1 LHCNADP
8 TSPQTN
14 SRQLQ
19 RELEPSD
26 RITREGPLMNLRV
39 AVRFIRAFEKGA
51 LMIAQSSRSMLP
63 PMSTAGIIS
72 AALATLLAV
81 SAPAPALAQYLT
93 VVGGPTFTPGVG
105 GFGGGEVSSLD
116 GLGGVGHVNK
126 VDASRL
132 LLGAVPFRWR
142 INASGTEIQWTEL
155 GILGNQVP
163 VPGDDLNPGGYARAM
178 DGAGNVVGF
187 VVDRDDLGNQRD
199 RAVRWDAGGTTA
211 TELANLGTSPDGNT
225 WGGAL
230 DVNAAGTIVGFAEK
244 YDASGLSQGWRALRW
259 DASDAM
265 TELGTLDPNRSAG
278 AYAYNGATA
287 MNDAGTAI
295 GWADK
300 YDAAGVAKGQRA
312 VRWDAG
318 STVPTE
324 LANLGT
330 DPTGITDTA
339 AAAINSAGVIVG
351 TAKKFD
357 ANGLGRTVP
366 VRWDLSGAVTELET
380 LQFPE
385 LPYNFGQTRFA
396 THINDAG
403 IVIGGL
409 SPGGAVRWD
418 ASGAATE
425 LKSPL
430 GEPGPARASD
440 INNAGIAVGTTNSP
454 FAPTR
459 ALYWGLDAVPVDLNS
474 LIDPASGWTLTSA
487 HSINDAGW
495 IGGEGSFDPDGPG
508 RQTAINRLFLI
519 RVPAAAV
526 PEPAAGALAV
536 LGLSII
542 ATKLRSRSCQ
552 RRDLGKRLPTAAAT
566 PPRGA

>member
-1 LHCNADP
+1 M
-8 TSPQTN
+8 
-14 SRQLQ
+14 
-19 RELEPSD
+19 
-26 RITREGPLMNLRV
+26 IT
-39 AVRFIRAFEKGA
+39 
-51 LMIAQSSRSMLP
+51 QSSRSIL
-63 PMSTAGIIS
+63 SLVCTGGAGAAVLLAVL
-72 AALATLLAV
+72 AALA
-81 SAPAPALAQYLT
+81 PGPALAQYLPI
-93 VVGGPTFTPGVG
+93 VGGPTFIPGVG
-105 GFGGGEVSSLD
+105 GYGGGMVSSLD
-116 GLGGVGHVNK
+116 GLGAVGYINK

-142 INASGTEIQWTEL
+142 MNASGTEIQWTEL
-155 GILGNQVP
+155 GLLGNQNP
-163 VPGDDLNPGGYARAM
+163 VPGAYLNPSGYAKAM

-187 VVDRDDLGNQRD
+187 VVDRDDLNNQRD
-199 RAVRWDAGGTTA
+199 RAVRWNAGGTAA
-211 TELANLGTSPDGNT
+211 TELANLGTGPDGNT
-225 WGGAL
+225 WGGAS

-244 YDASGLSQGWRALRW
+244 YDASGVSQGWRALRW
-259 DASDAM
+259 DASGAM
-265 TELGTLDPNRSAG
+265 IELGTLDPNSSAG

-287 MNDAGTAI
+287 INDAGTAI
-295 GWADK
+295 GWGDK

-312 VRWDAG
+312 IRWDAG
-318 STVPTE
+318 STAPTE
-324 LANLGT
+324 LANIGT
-330 DPTGITDTA
+330 DANGFTETA

-366 VRWDLSGAVTELET
+366 VRWDVSGAVTELAT

-440 INNAGIAVGTTNSP
+440 INNAGIAVGATNYP

-508 RQTAINRLFLI
+508 GQAAIDRLFLLH
-519 RVPAAAV
+519 VPAAAI
-526 PEPAAGALAV
+526 PEPAAAALAL
-536 LGLSII
+536 LGVSNTLL
-542 ATKLRSRSCQ
+542 LRRRS
-552 RRDLGKRLPTAAAT
+552 LGRPNMFSL
-566 PPRGA
+566 